1 VFVRYWG
8 PKADI
13 PFLRRT
19 CPLSA
24 VKRTWRFAPRM
35 SAYDPKRTC
44 DRQSVDPGSG
54 VIFGCATS
62 ILPVLF
68 VSPLEAGPTTGV
80 NMTIGRIIA
89 ITAVVCAA
97 IGMTTQAE
105 AAKRKTTGRSGIT
118 LIGCAYIDLLCGTI
132 MRDFAGNTYALSP
145 PVTPYTPLKVV
156 GRKSG
161 DIPRGWCRATRVQ
174 VKSATPSSQSC
185 GVAAR

>member
-1 VFVRYWG
+1 MTQSG
-8 PKADI
+8 HATDKAW
-13 PFLRRT
+13 T
-19 CPLSA
+19 
-24 VKRTWRFAPRM
+24 
-35 SAYDPKRTC
+35 
-44 DRQSVDPGSG
+44 PGSG

-68 VSPLEAGPTTGV
+68 VSPLEAGPTTGD

-105 AAKRKTTGRSGIT
+105 AAKRKAAGGSRIT

-132 MRDFAGNTYALSP
+132 MRDFAGNTYALST

-161 DIPRGWCRATRVQ
+161 GISMGWCRATRVA
-174 VKSATPSSQSC
+174 VISATPSGQSC
-185 GVAAR
+185 AVTAR

>member
-1 VFVRYWG
+1 
-8 PKADI
+8 
-13 PFLRRT
+13 
-19 CPLSA
+19 
-24 VKRTWRFAPRM
+24 M
-35 SAYDPKRTC
+35 
-44 DRQSVDPGSG
+44 DPGSG

-68 VSPLEAGPTTGV
+68 VSPLEAGPTTGD

-105 AAKRKTTGRSGIT
+105 AAKRKAAGRSGIT
-118 LIGCAYIDLLCGTI
+118 LIGCAYSDLLCGTI
-132 MRDFAGNTYALSP
+132 MRDVAGNIYALSP

-161 DIPRGWCRATRVQ
+161 EIPIGWCKATRVQ
-174 VKSATPSSQSC
+174 VISATPSGQSC
-185 GVAAR
+185 GVTGR

>member
-1 VFVRYWG
+1 MRCKCLLV
-8 PKADI
+8 
-13 PFLRRT
+13 T
-19 CPLSA
+19 
-24 VKRTWRFAPRM
+24 
-35 SAYDPKRTC
+35 
-44 DRQSVDPGSG
+44 QSGHATDKVWTPGSS

-68 VSPLEAGPTTGV
+68 VSPLEAGPTTGD

-89 ITAVVCAA
+89 ITAVICAA

-105 AAKRKTTGRSGIT
+105 AAKRKAAGGSGIT

-132 MRDFAGNTYALSP
+132 MRNSAGNIYALST

-161 DIPRGWCRATRVQ
+161 DISIGWCKATRVG
-174 VKSATPSSQSC
+174 VLSATPTGGTC
-185 GVAAR
+185 GVSAR

>member
-1 VFVRYWG
+1 MTQSG
-8 PKADI
+8 HATDKAW
-13 PFLRRT
+13 T
-19 CPLSA
+19 
-24 VKRTWRFAPRM
+24 
-35 SAYDPKRTC
+35 
-44 DRQSVDPGSG
+44 PGSS

-68 VSPLEAGPTTGV
+68 VSPLEAGPATGD

-89 ITAVVCAA
+89 ITAVICAA

-105 AAKRKTTGRSGIT
+105 AAKRKAAGGSGIT

-132 MRDFAGNTYALSP
+132 MRNSAGNIYALST

-161 DIPRGWCRATRVQ
+161 DISIGWCKATRVG
-174 VKSATPSSQSC
+174 VLSATPTGGTC
-185 GVAAR
+185 GVSAR